1 MTPQHARTVPLG
13 EVVALDVVKV
23 AVDPSQRYRIAGVK
37 IAGEGLFAREEL
49 RGADTTYPKLH
60 QLRAGQLV
68 YRKLTAWEG
77 PITVV
82 PPNFDG
88 YFVSPEFPT
97 FTPDSQQIDSGY
109 LALLCRDPRF
119 HLDMRAL
126 CTGTAERRNRLKPAD
141 LLTIAVALPSLENQR
156 EIVAAGHALEQL
168 VEATRAE
175 AAAAIA
181 LFVAARDRVLDGLL
195 TVALNDLL
203 DDIVGGRSPQAEPE
217 PPARGERGVLK
228 VSSIRPGHFDARES
242 KVLPHGTEMPARAEV
257 RKGDLLISRANTP
270 KLVGSVCRVRQEVAG
285 IYLSDKTLRLV
296 PKPGV
301 DPDLL
306 EIVLAAPDVRQ
317 QIELAAGGSSSSM
330 QNISQS
336 EIRELEVPWP
346 ATTVEEDELRDE
358 LLALLELR
366 RATAASAVAASGL
379 GAGAVALLISGAIR
393 VPDEAAA

>member
-1 MTPQHARTVPLG
+1 
-13 EVVALDVVKV
+13 
-23 AVDPSQRYRIAGVK
+23 
-37 IAGEGLFAREEL
+37 
-49 RGADTTYPKLH
+49 
-60 QLRAGQLV
+60 
-68 YRKLTAWEG
+68 
-77 PITVV
+77 
-82 PPNFDG
+82 
-88 YFVSPEFPT
+88 
-97 FTPDSQQIDSGY
+97 
-109 LALLCRDPRF
+109 
-119 HLDMRAL
+119 
-126 CTGTAERRNRLKPAD
+126 
-141 LLTIAVALPSLENQR
+141 
-156 EIVAAGHALEQL
+156 
-168 VEATRAE
+168 
-175 AAAAIA
+175 
-181 LFVAARDRVLDGLL
+181 
-195 TVALNDLL
+195 
-203 DDIVGGRSPQAEPE
+203 
-217 PPARGERGVLK
+217 
-228 VSSIRPGHFDARES
+228 
-242 KVLPHGTEMPARAEV
+242 MPARAEV